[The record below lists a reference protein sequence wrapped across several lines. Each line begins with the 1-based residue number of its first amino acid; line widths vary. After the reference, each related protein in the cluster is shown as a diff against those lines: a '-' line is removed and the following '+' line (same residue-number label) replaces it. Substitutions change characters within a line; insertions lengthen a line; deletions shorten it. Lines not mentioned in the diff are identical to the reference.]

1 MTKHTVA
8 STTRALDVSVKLLNM
23 ARLRMSR
30 AGVADLELTCCL
42 NALRALIENGGTN
55 AQWKELNETV
65 EKNLKL
71 LNG

>member
-1 MTKHTVA
+1 MTKHSAA
-8 STTRALDVSVKLLNM
+8 STTRALDVAVRLLDM

-30 AGVADLELTCCL
+30 SGVADLELTCCL
-42 NALRALIENGGTN
+42 NALRALIKDGGTN
-55 AQWKELNETV
+55 TQWKELNETV